1 MTEDAKPTEAV
12 APPTGEKVQSQQNID
27 AQGQFNAAVDELLD
41 QLQHKFDNVSRD
53 MFGKLDDMAH
63 RLDDL
68 EASLTSVT
76 DDAAT
81 ATPAK

>member
-12 APPTGEKVQSQQNID
+12 APPTGETVQSQQNID